1 LSNTNNIY
9 KTIKETNPI
18 NGYFGYS
25 FIIDET
31 NHFVYGE
38 TKEEAFN
45 FVADYINEYLKYGE
59 AKQLEQSNIRQKKM
73 RKSKENKRSKG
84 QTD

>member
-1 LSNTNNIY
+1 MKNINNPY
-9 KTIKETNPI
+9 DTIKETKPI

-25 FIIDET
+25 FVIEEI

-45 FVADYINEYLKYGE
+45 FVADYINLYNGKINNKRES
-59 AKQLEQSNIRQKKM
+59 QLWEQKK
-73 RKSKENKRSKG
+73 RQSKKEL
-84 QTD
+84 

>member
-1 LSNTNNIY
+1 LKNINNIY
-9 KTIKETNPI
+9 ETIKEVKPV

-25 FIIDET
+25 FVIEEI

-45 FVADYINEYLKYGE
+45 FVADYIKEYYGKI
-59 AKQLEQSNIRQKKM
+59 KQ
-73 RKSKENKRSKG
+73 
-84 QTD
+84 